1 MPAALQHSR
10 PSHAHAPQRR
20 AHSVIYSRRLLLF
33 IHGREMGL
41 LVGRCSEEASVRAF
55 GPVVGVRPCSVQPRL
70 LLLDHERVEETALD
84 EYAVLQLTSDI
95 QRLHLY
101 VNMKCVCISF
111 VYVCHPIK
119 T

>member
-20 AHSVIYSRRLLLF
+20 AHSVIYSRRILLF

-41 LVGRCSEEASVRAF
+41 LFGRCSEEASVRAF

-70 LLLDHERVEETALD
+70 LLLDHERVEETAAGSGGERAGD
-84 EYAVLQLTSDI
+84 DAAARG
-95 QRLHLY
+95 RLHNASPVRLRLY
-101 VNMKCVCISF
+101 
-111 VYVCHPIK
+111 
-119 T
+119 